1 MNQCESTPGQRNM
14 QNQVKL
20 NKGSLCSVSRM
31 YFGAYLHVLGFGTK
45 LIWEEQSLYHI
56 LDIIIDM
63 SVSGS
68 GRSRCSLRVQVGAY
82 DFTMTTSETLPSKI
96 KFSAVN
102 LNAWC
107 SMYSLELAGRH
118 VRRRLYV
125 ECFQLLESTSEA
137 LRCHT
142 TVGHT
147 VVSRHE
153 IQAECISTW
162 CCIMLAIS

>member
-1 MNQCESTPGQRNM
+1 MKVRQASVIYRIKSSLTKAARLQRFAY
-14 QNQVKL
+14 VPWR
-20 NKGSLCSVSRM
+20 VSKCFRFWDRADM
-31 YFGAYLHVLGFGTK
+31 GRTIVD
-45 LIWEEQSLYHI
+45 S
-56 LDIIIDM
+56 IDM
-63 SVSGS
+63 SITGS
-68 GRSRCSLRVQVGAY
+68 GRSRCSFRVQVDAC
-82 DFTMTTSETLPSKI
+82 DFTVTTSETLPSKI

-118 VRRRLYV
+118 VRRRLCV
-125 ECFQLLESTSEA
+125 ERFQLFESTSEA